1 MTKIVAVG
9 NANIDITVFLR
20 EVPGPDEDVDA
31 DSVSLGIGGSASN
44 FASTCALLGEET
56 SIVAVVG
63 GDPLGSLYLKEIT
76 QRGVDTGLVEVRAD
90 SQTGFVV
97 ILNVAGSQRRMI
109 RYRGANLLLAGDV
122 LRRRGEALRSA
133 EVVHTSS
140 VRPAVVR
147 TLIEMGLRLS
157 WDPGW
162 TAVSRY
168 KEEVSELMETGRI
181 LRAFFNEKELRA
193 MTRLDDLKRGAA
205 AIHEM
210 GVEEVV
216 VKRGEA
222 GSAALVL
229 RTWYEAPALRVR
241 AVDTTGAG
249 DVFDGAYT
257 VARLRGLSP
266 GEALRAANFAAG
278 KTVEVPGAVRGLP
291 SWSEI
296 QSFLNGTS

>member
-1 MTKIVAVG
+1 MTRIVAVG
-9 NANIDITVFLR
+9 NANVDIAVFLS
-20 EVPGPDEDVDA
+20 EIPGPDEDVDA
-31 DSVSLGIGGSASN
+31 ESASLGVGGSASN

-63 GDPLGSLYLKEIT
+63 DDPLGSFYLEKMA
-76 QRGVDTGLVEVRAD
+76 QRGVDTGLVEVRAA
-90 SQTGFVV
+90 SETGFVV

-109 RYRGANLLLAGDV
+109 RYRGANLLLADDV
-122 LRRRGEALRSA
+122 LRRRSEVLRSA

-147 TLIEMGLRLS
+147 TLVEMGLGLS

-168 KEEVSELMETGRI
+168 REEALELMKTGQV

-193 MTRLDDLKRGAA
+193 LTRSGDLRKGAA
-205 AIHEM
+205 SIHEM

-216 VKRGEA
+216 IKRGGA
-222 GSAALVL
+222 GSAALTFK
-229 RTWYEAPALRVR
+229 TWYEAPALRVR

-266 GEALRAANFAAG
+266 EEALRAANFAAG
-278 KTVEVPGAVRGLP
+278 RTVEVPGAVKGLP
-291 SWSEI
+291 LWNEI
-296 QSFLNGTS
+296 RSFLDEAN

>member
-1 MTKIVAVG
+1 MTRIVAVG
-9 NANIDITVFLR
+9 NANVDITVFLS
-20 EVPGPDEDVDA
+20 EIPGPDEDVDA
-31 DSVSLGIGGSASN
+31 DSVSLGVGGSASN
-44 FASTCALLGEET
+44 FASTCALLGEKT

-63 GDPLGSLYLKEIT
+63 DDPLGSFYLEEMA
-76 QRGVDTGLVEVRAD
+76 QRGVDTRLIELRAD
-90 SQTGFVV
+90 SKTGFVI
-97 ILNVAGSQRRMI
+97 ILNVAESQRRMI
-109 RYRGANLLLAGDV
+109 RYRGANLLLADDV
-122 LRRRGEALRSA
+122 LSERGEPLRSA

-168 KEEVSELMETGRI
+168 RGEVLELMETGQI
-181 LRAFFNEKELRA
+181 LRAFLNEKELRVL
-193 MTRLDDLKRGAA
+193 TRLDDLREGAA
-205 AIHEM
+205 SIHEM

-222 GSAALVL
+222 GSAALAF

-257 VARLRGLSP
+257 VARLRGLNL

-278 KTVEVPGAVRGLP
+278 KTVEVPGAVKGLP

-296 QSFLNGTS
+296 RSFLSERK